1 MSGVIKVLTKMLQYF
16 DHTQL
21 IGCHLKITDAINMF
35 YIWVILLISACLQRS
50 ELGIYLFIY

>member
-35 YIWVILLISACLQRS
+35 HPLDFS
-50 ELGIYLFIY
+50 LFAA